1 MHPSTQLCLAVR
13 LVPRPDELQD
23 PQAEVVDLH
32 QLVIDPPR
40 GQGVGAVQ
48 QHEQV
53 HVGQAVPQSILERHG
68 RLDRGGVEEDRVFA
82 LRELVEE
89 VLSDPPG
96 VGASVADEGLTQLS
110 GQAEGA
116 EHVAR
121 HLFVV
126 PLEAVDR
133 FELVGDE
140 VGEAAD
146 VLDQGEDRGPD
157 GLQPDEQLA
166 VSLARVALPAEPQPD
181 GTLLMLV
188 ELVRIG
194 RRDDLEILA
203 RVEP

>member
-1 MHPSTQLCLAVR
+1 MRLAVR

-32 QLVIDPPR
+32 QFVVDPP
-40 GQGVGAVQ
+40 GCQGVGAVQ

-53 HVGQAVPQSILERHG
+53 HVGQAVPEGILEGHG
-68 RLDRGGVEEDRVFA
+68 RLDRGGVEEDRVLA

-89 VLSDPPG
+89 ILGDPPG
-96 VGASVADEGLTQLS
+96 VGASIADEGLAQLS

-116 EHVAR
+116 EHVAGD
-121 HLFVV
+121 LFIV
-126 PLEAVDR
+126 PLESVDR
-133 FELVGDE
+133 LELVGDE

-157 GLQPDEQLA
+157 GLQPAEQLA
-166 VSLARVALPAEPQPD
+166 VGLARIVLPAEPQPD

-188 ELVRIG
+188 ELVRVG
-194 RRDDLEILA
+194 RRDDLEILV